1 MVRTSS
7 ILKPIEE
14 CVFEMAEVVVVVVNP
29 IIRGGPGSLFEQGGE
44 LAYSTSSRPHT
55 ITFAEI
61 IGRKAPLVTDKL
73 AQNHLLT
80 SN

>member
-14 CVFEMAEVVVVVVNP
+14 CVFEMAEVVVVVNP

-44 LAYSTSSRPHT
+44 LAYTNSRPHT

>member
-44 LAYSTSSRPHT
+44 Y
-55 ITFAEI
+55 
-61 IGRKAPLVTDKL
+61 KL
-73 AQNHLLT
+73 AAADPTQLLLQR
-80 SN
+80 

>member
-7 ILKPIEE
+7 ILKLIEE
-14 CVFEMAEVVVVVVNP
+14 CVFEMAEVVVVVNP

-44 LAYSTSSRPHT
+44 LAYTNSRPHT

>member
-1 MVRTSS
+1 MVKTGS

-44 LAYSTSSRPHT
+44 LAYTSSRPHT

>member
-44 LAYSTSSRPHT
+44 LAYTSSRPHT

>member
-14 CVFEMAEVVVVVVNP
+14 CVFEMAVVVVNP

-44 LAYSTSSRPHT
+44 LAYTSSRPHT

>member
-14 CVFEMAEVVVVVVNP
+14 CVFEMAEVVVVVNP

-44 LAYSTSSRPHT
+44 Y
-55 ITFAEI
+55 
-61 IGRKAPLVTDKL
+61 KL
-73 AQNHLLT
+73 AAADPTQLLLQR
-80 SN
+80 

>member
-14 CVFEMAEVVVVVVNP
+14 CVFEMAVVVNP

-44 LAYSTSSRPHT
+44 LAYTSSRPHT

>member
-44 LAYSTSSRPHT
+44 LAYTSSRPHT

-73 AQNHLLT
+73 AQNHLLA

>member
-14 CVFEMAEVVVVVVNP
+14 CVFEMAVVVVNP

-44 LAYSTSSRPHT
+44 Y
-55 ITFAEI
+55 
-61 IGRKAPLVTDKL
+61 KL
-73 AQNHLLT
+73 AAAADPTQLLLQR
-80 SN
+80 